1 MGQRFHDR
9 AHEKRLSLAY
19 QAASITLVL
28 FGGVWAIWMTI
39 EGEPLLVLLNLFY
52 MLTGLVLWWRIRSGN
67 FITAAVIVHAGL
79 TLVLLEICLNFDIPS
94 AAAPRV
100 THLYFLA
107 LAFLAYVTFRDSHP
121 RLTITVILFYLAAF
135 IVFSS
140 TTYGASFATPL
151 PDHVRMA
158 GSWVHSFVAIA
169 IMCISVLIMQA
180 DFAGRSD
187 MGRQL
192 IAALTG
198 GQFEL
203 YYQPQVDRIGQVKGA
218 EALLRWTHPI
228 RGMVSP
234 GEFIPAA
241 EQLNMMPAI
250 GRWVFE
256 AACAQLA
263 KWQSDERMRSLTMS
277 VNVSSQ
283 QFLDA
288 GFVGE
293 VKDIVGR
300 HGVDPRL
307 IKLELTESVVVD
319 DIEDVIGKMNELKA
333 LGLTLSLDDF
343 GTGYS
348 SLQYLKRMPF
358 TQVKIDQS
366 FVRDMLSEA
375 RGGVIVKGIVQMGRD
390 LNLSVLAEGV
400 ETVQHRDHLLA
411 LGCTEFQGYLFG
423 RPVPADRFADFL
435 IAPAHQAAG

>member
-1 MGQRFHDR
+1 MYDR

-19 QAASITLVL
+19 QAASIALVL
-28 FGGVWAIWMTI
+28 FGAVWAVWMTF

-52 MLTGLVLWWRIRSGN
+52 MLAGLVLWWRIRSGN
-67 FITAAVIVHAGL
+67 FITAATIVHAAL
-79 TLVLLEICLNFDIPS
+79 TLVLFEICLNFDIPS

-121 RLTITVILFYLAAF
+121 RMTITVVLFYLASF

-140 TTYGASFATPL
+140 TTFGTSYATPL
-151 PDHVRMA
+151 PDHVRML

-180 DFAGRSD
+180 EFAARSD

-218 EALLRWTHPI
+218 EALLRWKHPT
-228 RGMVSP
+228 RGMVPP
-234 GEFIPAA
+234 GEFISVA

-256 AACAQLA
+256 AACLQLA
-263 KWQSDERMRSLTMS
+263 QWQSDERTRSLTVS
-277 VNVSSQ
+277 VNVSPQ

-288 GFVGE
+288 GFVAE
-293 VKDIVGR
+293 LRDIIAR

-333 LGLTLSLDDF
+333 LGLTLALDDF

-375 RGGVIVKGIVQMGRD
+375 RGAVIVKGIVQMGRD

-435 IAPAHQAAG
+435 VAPEHQAAG